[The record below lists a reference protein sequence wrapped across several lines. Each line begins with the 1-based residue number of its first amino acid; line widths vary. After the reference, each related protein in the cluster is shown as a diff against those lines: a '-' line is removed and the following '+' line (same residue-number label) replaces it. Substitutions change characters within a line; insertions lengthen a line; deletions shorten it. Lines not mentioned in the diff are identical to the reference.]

1 MNIQARLS
9 VSTQDEFRHAHRI
22 WRTANDS
29 FHDRLQ
35 AIIMTGRMQDL
46 GNLAQ
51 DLAEKFDNFIQCSKA
66 FVAGR

>member
-1 MNIQARLS
+1 MSIQARLF

-22 WRTANDS
+22 WRTANDR
-29 FHDRLQ
+29 FHDRFQ

-46 GNLAQ
+46 DNLAR